1 MQRKQIQGS
10 DKIQVH
16 LDHALL
22 LWSFKDKRTQISH
35 QPRNMFDKTANSKE
49 FVILDHLLE
58 DEKRRLSPSA
68 VSSAAALRRR
78 GEAKVG
84 YRQHFAQDA
93 DRILHSRAYTRYI
106 DKTQVFCLISNDH
119 ITHRVLHVQLVSR
132 IARTIAR
139 FLHLNED
146 LVEAIALGHDIGHP
160 PFGHA
165 GEHFLSHSCVE
176 NNLPPFQHN
185 IQSVRALERLER
197 KGRGWNLSL
206 QTLDGILCHDGEVH
220 SPRISAEPLK
230 DFPALDRKIADKSAR
245 PETNLRPMSLEGCVV
260 RLADTVAYIGR
271 DIEDA
276 ITLGLIKRSDIPEA
290 CVQTLGGTNGS
301 IVYTLVTDLI
311 RHSRVSLPATPAL
324 ADATDY
330 IGFSEEVSAALHELK
345 RFNYRRIYLTSAT
358 QRYMPIIEQCYKR
371 LFAYYLERLEH
382 DNGAGLDVD
391 LMGDLEDTYVQGQP
405 AAARVRDF
413 IAGMTDDFF
422 LQQAAAIGCEIPP
435 KN

>member
-1 MQRKQIQGS
+1 MSEQTDNK
-10 DKIQVH
+10 
-16 LDHALL
+16 
-22 LWSFKDKRTQISH
+22 
-35 QPRNMFDKTANSKE
+35 KE
-49 FVILDHLLE
+49 FVILDHLAS
-58 DEKRRLSPSA
+58 DEHRRLSPSA
-68 VSSAAALRRR
+68 VLSSSAQRRR
-78 GEAKVG
+78 KEERLG
-84 YRQHFAQDA
+84 YRQSFAQDA

-132 IARTIAR
+132 IARTIGR

-165 GEHFLSHSCVE
+165 GENFLSALCIS
-176 NNLPPFQHN
+176 NDLPPFQHN

-220 SPRISAEPLK
+220 SARIGPEPMK
-230 DFPALDRKIADKSAR
+230 DFFEFDKKIAGKSER
-245 PETNLRPMSLEGCVV
+245 PETNLRPMSLEGCIV

-276 ITLGLIKRSDIPEA
+276 ITLGLIKRSDIPDPCA
-290 CVQTLGGTNGS
+290 GMLGNTNGS

-311 RHSRVSLPATPAL
+311 RHSSVALPSNPSAQGV
-324 ADATDY
+324 DY
-330 IGFSEEVSAALHELK
+330 IGFSKPVSAALHELK
-345 RFNYRRIYLTSAT
+345 VFNYRNIYMTPKT
-358 QRYMPIIEQCYKR
+358 QEFMPIIEQCYNN
-371 LFAYYLERLEH
+371 LFAFYLDHLEN

-391 LMGDLEDTYVQGQP
+391 LMSDLEDTYVSRQS

-413 IAGMTDDFF
+413 IAGMTDDYF
-422 LQQAAAIGCEIPP
+422 LQQAEAIGSEVPP